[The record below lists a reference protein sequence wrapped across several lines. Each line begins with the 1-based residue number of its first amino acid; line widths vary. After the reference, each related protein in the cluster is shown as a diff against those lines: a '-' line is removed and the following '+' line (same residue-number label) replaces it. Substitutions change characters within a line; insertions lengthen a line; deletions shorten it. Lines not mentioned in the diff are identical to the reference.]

1 MSLFAVL
8 FLVSVVSLFSGQFAA
23 GESAAAAAAAPVVVS
38 PRLSVTFNESVWVCS
53 AMQLSLICGFSNF
66 ILLFRYWFC
75 AR

>member
-23 GESAAAAAAAPVVVS
+23 GESAAAAAAPVVVS

-53 AMQLSLICGFSNF
+53 VQLSLVGFF
-66 ILLFRYWFC
+66 
-75 AR
+75 

>member
-23 GESAAAAAAAPVVVS
+23 GESAAAAAAPVVVS

-53 AMQLSLICGFSNF
+53 QCS
-66 ILLFRYWFC
+66 
-75 AR
+75 